1 MYPKDVRIPP
11 GEEWYYELD
20 GRSHGPL
27 SRIDLDELLNCSG
40 ETASEARIRQGA
52 NGPWSPFQSDSSRPG
67 ITRAPASTP
76 ERTRES
82 EQLVGHLPAQPP
94 VSKTTVSESRGLLSR
109 HWDVAAAIGAWVL
122 LDVVLLCWPQSY
134 ARERGYLKTLR
145 AIEADVQ
152 DLRSKPTSDAEW
164 RRLAERTRATLA
176 PIVMPSRN
184 RPAPPSL

>member
-1 MYPKDVRIPP
+1 MESIPIRFFQTRNYTSAGFDTGADP
-11 GEEWYYELD
+11 RVGTI
-20 GRSHGPL
+20 GRP
-27 SRIDLDELLNCSG
+27 
-40 ETASEARIRQGA
+40 
-52 NGPWSPFQSDSSRPG
+52 PPP
-67 ITRAPASTP
+67 
-76 ERTRES
+76 
-82 EQLVGHLPAQPP
+82 QPP

-176 PIVMPSRN
+176 PIVSALKKSASSSEPVRQQLLWSARDLVPRTLGPRTKERDEQERLLKQYLDGAQREIEN
-184 RPAPPSL
+184 H